1 MDIYVIKHNVE
12 DFLPFFRDNVTRR
25 FTDLRKANQVFESIS
40 RSLDYSKDEWISLTH
55 IKIVDIEGEL
65 HEDEVCQLRMLSDD
79 TKIGVNFNVET
90 YQA

>member
-40 RSLDYSKDEWISLTH
+40 RSLDYSKDEWISLT
-55 IKIVDIEGEL
+55 
-65 HEDEVCQLRMLSDD
+65 
-79 TKIGVNFNVET
+79 
-90 YQA
+90 